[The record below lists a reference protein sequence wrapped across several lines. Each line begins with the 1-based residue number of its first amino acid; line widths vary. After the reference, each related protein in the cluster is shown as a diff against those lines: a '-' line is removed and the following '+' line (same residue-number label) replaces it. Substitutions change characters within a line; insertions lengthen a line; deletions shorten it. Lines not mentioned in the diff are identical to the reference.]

1 MKTIDLRSDTV
12 TQPTPSMRQA
22 MAQAEVGDD
31 VFGEDPNVNQL
42 EQAAAEKLG
51 KEAALFVPSGTMA
64 NVISVL
70 THCQR
75 GDEVILGDQSHI
87 FLNEVGGLSAL
98 AGAQARIL
106 KNNPDGSLP
115 LDELEKAIRH
125 DEIHYPP
132 TRLIALENTHNYC
145 MGSPLTPDYMDRVS
159 QIAQQHCLSI
169 HLDGARIFN
178 AAVALKVDVK
188 RLVDK
193 VDSVMFCLSK
203 GLSAPVGSLLCGT
216 ASFIRKARK
225 MRKMVG
231 GGMRQA
237 GHLAAAG
244 RIALEELVDRLQE
257 DHQRTQ
263 TLARA
268 LAAMEAIE
276 LDPDLI
282 RTNILFFKLKTDNI
296 NSEEFLQRLTDHQIL
311 ILMIDPDVFRI
322 VLHREID
329 DDQVSAVLKVISDV
343 LQ

>member
-12 TQPTPSMRQA
+12 TQPTASMRQA

-31 VFGEDPNVNQL
+31 VYGEDPNVNQL

-51 KEAALFVPSGTMA
+51 KEAAVFVPSGTMA
-64 NVISVL
+64 NLISVL
-70 THCQR
+70 AHCQR

-98 AGAQARIL
+98 AGAHPRIL
-106 KNNPDGSLP
+106 KNNPDGTLP
-115 LDELEKAIRH
+115 LDALEKAIRH

-132 TRLIALENTHNYC
+132 TSLIALENTHNYC
-145 MGSPLTPDYMDRVS
+145 MGSPLSPDYMDQVS
-159 QIAQQHCLSI
+159 LIAQNHCLSI
-169 HLDGARIFN
+169 HLDGARVFN

-188 RLVDK
+188 RLVEK

-216 ASFIRKARK
+216 ATFILKARQ

-244 RIALEELVDRLQE
+244 RIALEQLVDRLQE

-263 TLARA
+263 TLAREFA
-268 LAAMEAIE
+268 GLEAIE
-276 LDPDLI
+276 IDVDLV
-282 RTNILFFKLKTDNI
+282 RTNILFFKLKTNNI
-296 NSEEFLQRLTDHQIL
+296 SPEEFYQRLTDHRIL
-311 ILMIDPDVFRI
+311 ILMMDPDVFRI

-329 DDQVSAVLKVISDV
+329 DDQVATVLKVIRQ
-343 LQ
+343 LIQ